1 MSYFVQKTT
10 LAVTYP
16 AGDFLTRLLRKEPV
30 NRSVIRTG
38 DDIDKARLRVAREE
52 ENRVKE
58 MRMSTVEEVIESEIE
73 RVERWRVEELIRAGY
88 DPLAAGQIALRSDID
103 LHQAIGLLAHGC
115 PVDLAVRILF

>member
-1 MSYFVQKTT
+1 MKSTK
-10 LAVTYP
+10 AHI
-16 AGDFLTRLLRKEPV
+16 PV
-30 NRSVIRTG
+30 G
-38 DDIDKARLRVAREE
+38 REE

-58 MRMSTVEEVIESEIE
+58 MWMSAVDEVIESEIE

-115 PVDLAVRILF
+115 PVDLAVRILL